1 MNDDCAELLQ
11 KEEEQE
17 QAVRAKAIANYKPEP
32 GSSPS
37 SLPSSFSIIQFIC
50 TFSFSFFFHPS
61 AMDTSSDAPAGASGP
76 SASAAA
82 TLKSFVALPSTAD
95 IQAEILAAKKKELL
109 VKFFS

>member
-1 MNDDCAELLQ
+1 
-11 KEEEQE
+11 
-17 QAVRAKAIANYKPEP
+17 
-32 GSSPS
+32 
-37 SLPSSFSIIQFIC
+37 
-50 TFSFSFFFHPS
+50 
-61 AMDTSSDAPAGASGP
+61 MDTSSDAPAGASGP